1 MRRGRGIC
9 NLFPFLYP
17 IFSYLIFHSLSICPE
32 SMSKTLTLNAKEIDY
47 IDMKSSFNIK
57 WPFFRKRL
65 FIALLLVGFTL
76 IGCIPFFR
84 SEKGMNNI
92 EIWDL
97 LSLIPVIIAI
107 VFLIRFLR
115 SMKFTRI
122 DTNHSID
129 KNFELIKLFLR
140 QKNIGFREANGV
152 IQIRGKKQ
160 DNNRGAQEIV
170 FLIPR
175 HHAVLAN
182 HIIAHSM
189 IIHVGWSFPHRSRFK
204 LLINELSEWI
214 KEKDTSGIIMLPKKL
229 DR

>member
-1 MRRGRGIC
+1 
-9 NLFPFLYP
+9 
-17 IFSYLIFHSLSICPE
+17 
-32 SMSKTLTLNAKEIDY
+32 MSEKLTLSANEIDY
-47 IDMKSSFNIK
+47 IDMRSSFNIK

-65 FIALLLVGFTL
+65 IVALLLVVFTL
-76 IGCIPFFR
+76 IGCIPLFQ
-84 SEKGMNNI
+84 SQKVMNNI
-92 EIWDL
+92 GIMDVL
-97 LSLIPVIIAI
+97 PLIPVIISI

-122 DTNHSID
+122 VNSSSVD

-140 QKNIGFREANGV
+140 QKNIGFREENGV

-214 KEKDTSGIIMLPKKL
+214 KEKDTSGIIMLPKNWTGS
-229 DR
+229 

>member
-1 MRRGRGIC
+1 
-9 NLFPFLYP
+9 
-17 IFSYLIFHSLSICPE
+17 
-32 SMSKTLTLNAKEIDY
+32 MSEKLTLSANEIDY
-47 IDMKSSFNIK
+47 IDMRSSFNIK

-65 FIALLLVGFTL
+65 IVALLLVVFTL
-76 IGCIPFFR
+76 IGCIPLFQ
-84 SEKGMNNI
+84 SQKVMNNI
-92 EIWDL
+92 GIMDVL
-97 LSLIPVIIAI
+97 PLIPVIISI

-122 DTNHSID
+122 VNSSSVD
-129 KNFELIKLFLR
+129 KNFELIRHFLR
-140 QKNIGFREANGV
+140 QKNIGFREENGV

-214 KEKDTSGIIMLPKKL
+214 KEKDTSGIIMLPKNWTGS
-229 DR
+229 